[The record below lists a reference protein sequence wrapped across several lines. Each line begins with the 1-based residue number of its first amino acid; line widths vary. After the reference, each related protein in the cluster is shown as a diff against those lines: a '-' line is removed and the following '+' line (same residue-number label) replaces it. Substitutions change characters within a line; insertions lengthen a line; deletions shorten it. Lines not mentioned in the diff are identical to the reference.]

1 MEPPFAPAA
10 AYGGCESG
18 LRELIH
24 LLKYNGVC
32 PAANAP
38 GRMLAQAVVTLEPDF
53 PARPAALIPVPLRG
67 ALRAAQP
74 ELVKGREARV
84 ADDMYTTGATDSQC
98 ARVLRRAGAVKVWV
112 ATLARALKILAQ
124 HGETRPG
131 MRLRW
136 A

>member
-1 MEPPFAPAA
+1 VEPPFAPAA

-18 LRELIH
+18 RLELIH
-24 LLKYNGVC
+24 LLKYNGV
-32 PAANAP
+32 
-38 GRMLAQAVVTLEPDF
+38 
-53 PARPAALIPVPLRG
+53 RPAALIPVPLRG

-74 ELVKGREARV
+74 ELVKGREALV
-84 ADDMYTTGATDSQC
+84 VDDMYTTGATDSQC

-112 ATLARALKILAQ
+112 ATLARTLKISAQ